1 MYDVVILTDKRYE
14 DPKSIDWYV
23 QQVLTEDQLL
33 LIELEKLGLR
43 VIKKAWDSSDFNWS
57 ATKFAVFR
65 STWDY
70 FDKFK
75 DFKKWLEKVK
85 EETTFI
91 NSYELINWNLDKKY
105 LIELNK
111 KGINIP
117 TTEVITK
124 EDNVTLESLFNK
136 YDFNEAIIK
145 PTISGAARE
154 TYRISKNNF
163 YNYEQK
169 FLDLKLNED
178 LIFQEFLNSII
189 TQGEI
194 SLIFIGC
201 KYTHAV
207 KKIAKKGDFRVQ
219 DDHGGSV
226 EVYNANNEEIIFAKS
241 CLDKCPKLPIYSR
254 VDIIYDNNN
263 ELSLG
268 EIEMIEPELWF
279 RNNKDAAKLLANEI
293 NKLF

>member
-14 DPKSIDWYV
+14 DPKSINWYI

-57 ATKFAVFR
+57 ETSFAVFR

-75 DFKKWLEKVK
+75 DFKKWLDKVK

-117 TTEVITK
+117 TTEVIAK

-178 LIFQEFLNSII
+178 LIFQEFLDNVI

-241 CLDKCPKLPIYSR
+241 CLDKCPTLPIYSR
-254 VDIIYDNNN
+254 VN
-263 ELSLG
+263 
-268 EIEMIEPELWF
+268 
-279 RNNKDAAKLLANEI
+279 R
-293 NKLF
+293 

>member
-23 QQVLTEDQLL
+23 QQVLTEDNLL
-33 LIELEKLGLR
+33 KKEFEKLGLR
-43 VIKKAWDSSDFNWS
+43 VIKKAWNSLDFNWS
-57 ATKFAVFR
+57 ETQFAIFR

-70 FDKFK
+70 FDKLK
-75 DFKKWLEKVK
+75 DFKKWLEKVNK
-85 EETTFI
+85 KTTFI

-124 EDNVTLESLFNK
+124 EDSLTLDCMFKK

-154 TYRISKNNF
+154 TYKISKDNF
-163 YNYEQK
+163 YRYEKK
-169 FLDLKLNED
+169 FFDLKSKED
-178 LIFQEFLNSII
+178 LIFQEFLSNII
-189 TQGEI
+189 SKGEI
-194 SLIFIGC
+194 SLIFIEEN
-201 KYTHAV
+201 YSHAV
-207 KKIAKKGDFRVQ
+207 KKVAKEGDFRVQ

-226 EVYNANNEEIIFAKS
+226 EFYNASKEEILFAQD
-241 CLDKCPKLPIYSR
+241 CLDKCPSLPVYSR
-254 VDIIYDNNN
+254 VDIIYDNQDKI
-263 ELSLG
+263 SLG
-268 EIEMIEPELWF
+268 EIELIEPELWF
-279 RNNKDAAKLLANEI
+279 RNNKAAARLLANVI
-293 NKLF
+293 NKKF

>member
-1 MYDVVILTDKRYE
+1 MILLYT
-14 DPKSIDWYV
+14 
-23 QQVLTEDQLL
+23 QNLHHLL
-33 LIELEKLGLR
+33 LLR
-43 VIKKAWDSSDFNWS
+43 TIF
-57 ATKFAVFR
+57 
-65 STWDY
+65 
-70 FDKFK
+70 
-75 DFKKWLEKVK
+75 WLE
-85 EETTFI
+85 
-91 NSYELINWNLDKKY
+91 L
-105 LIELNK
+105 
-111 KGINIP
+111 
-117 TTEVITK
+117 ITK
-124 EDNVTLESLFNK
+124 EDNLTLESLFNK

-178 LIFQEFLNSII
+178 LIFQEFLNNII

-194 SLIFIGC
+194 SLIFIGY

-207 KKIAKKGDFRVQ
+207 KKVAKKGDFRVQ
-219 DDHGGSV
+219 DDHGGSI

-241 CLDKCPKLPIYSR
+241 CLDKCPTLPIYSR

>member
-1 MYDVVILTDKRYE
+1 MY
-14 DPKSIDWYV
+14 
-23 QQVLTEDQLL
+23 
-33 LIELEKLGLR
+33 LE
-43 VIKKAWDSSDFNWS
+43 
-57 ATKFAVFR
+57 
-65 STWDY
+65 Y

-75 DFKKWLEKVK
+75 NFKKWLEKVK
-85 EETTFI
+85 EEITFI
-91 NSYELINWNLDKKY
+91 NSFELINWNLDKKY

-124 EDNVTLESLFNK
+124 KDNITLESLFNK
-136 YDFNEAIIK
+136 YNFNEAIIK

-226 EVYNANNEEIIFAKS
+226 EVYSANNEEIIFAKS
-241 CLDKCPKLPIYSR
+241 CLDKCPTLPIYSR